1 MNQVEQQKQS
11 VAESLQKLIRAYLDE
26 NSKRSI
32 LSLSRECLVSETTLR
47 RIMNDK
53 KVPAPTNVYKLISY
67 LQTYG
72 DKNKTSKIHQ
82 LVSDSIQYNL
92 SEFQILGVD
101 EKNKL
106 TGEIEQYL
114 NTKTKRLLFIKI
126 STIDFLSKEK
136 IIEDF
141 GKIGINDADM
151 LAEDGLLNKDN
162 NVYSIPQNLKKH
174 SYSNLMSKLII
185 QEVVEQYFKA
195 DLTTNYLSLQVSTTS
210 VEGYN
215 QIMSL
220 QKKYY
225 EDLKQILNL
234 QKGQVPFFQIQ
245 CLDTLTVEKYRKD

>member
-1 MNQVEQQKQS
+1 
-11 VAESLQKLIRAYLDE
+11 
-26 NSKRSI
+26 
-32 LSLSRECLVSETTLR
+32 
-47 RIMNDK
+47 MNDK

>member
-1 MNQVEQQKQS
+1 
-11 VAESLQKLIRAYLDE
+11 
-26 NSKRSI
+26 
-32 LSLSRECLVSETTLR
+32 
-47 RIMNDK
+47 MNDK

-126 STIDFLSKEK
+126 STLDFLSKEK

-162 NVYSIPQNLKKH
+162 NVYSIPENLKKH

-185 QEVVEQYFKA
+185 QEVVEQFFKA

-245 CLDTLTVEKYRKD
+245 CLDTLTVEKYRKEEK